1 MGEVRDDDDIM
12 SVLSKK
18 ISMIGS
24 RKSYAV
30 KVLDDGILLE

>member
-1 MGEVRDDDDIM
+1 M

-18 ISMIGS
+18 ISLIAS

-30 KVLDDGILLE
+30 KVLDDGILLV